1 MLVINIKITVIIVI
15 MLRRSEIDDWQ
26 KLIEIEMNIWDIGRS
41 IWNIGRNIW
50 NIGRNIWDI
59 GRNNGNID
67 RNIWDIGRNIWNIG
81 RNNWNIREIS
91 ISREINCRVYN
102 VEVIRPHNGRIVN
115 AMYKETCLIFS
126 FGEA

>member
-41 IWNIGRNIW
+41 IW
-50 NIGRNIWDI
+50 D
-59 GRNNGNID
+59 
-67 RNIWDIGRNIWNIG
+67 IG